1 MSDAAGDGD
10 EAAQAGPG
18 KSRRRRRLVLI
29 AIAGVLGLAGA
40 AGGLAVAIGPG
51 KLMTLVTG
59 PAATGGEAAKGA
71 EALLA
76 LKPLQ
81 VDLAPAPAPAPAAPA
96 AGSASTGGANAAP
109 VPSGPRY
116 MRITL
121 AVVYPGGKKNA
132 KAIEARQPFIRDA
145 FLGYLRGLDA
155 AQLQGSA
162 GLDALKAELLKRA
175 RTASGSD
182 LPRAVLVEDMIVQ

>member
-81 VDLAPAPAPAPAAPA
+81 VDLAPAPAAPA

-162 GLDALKAELLKRA
+162 GLDTLKAELLKRA